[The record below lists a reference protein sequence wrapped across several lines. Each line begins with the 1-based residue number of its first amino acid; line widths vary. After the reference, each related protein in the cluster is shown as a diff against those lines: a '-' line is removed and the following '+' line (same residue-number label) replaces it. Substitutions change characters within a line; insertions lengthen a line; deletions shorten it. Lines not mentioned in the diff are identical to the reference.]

1 MLVKRY
7 DPLILNVLISIFGG
21 VNLTSDLAEP
31 YFGKDLAL
39 EWPAE
44 SKQEEAQG

>member
-31 YFGKDLAL
+31 YFDLAL